1 MIFDLFGKGVMASW
15 PAIYRVFGPVVR
27 SEKPIFDFFG
37 RDQKDA
43 RRKVMQ
49 IRGGIT
55 SGSAFSD
62 RFMPL

>member
-1 MIFDLFGKGVMASW
+1 MSWLFDPVFVAFSAW
-15 PAIYRVFGPVVR
+15 P
-27 SEKPIFDFFG
+27 SECRFFKLFG

-55 SGSAFSD
+55 SGSAFID